1 MAVSKTKADD
11 APGREPG
18 WRDRIARR
26 GAAIPLALF
35 VLIGIGVLLRVLAA
49 IAVSPVEMN
58 NVDSLVYIGGAQNGL
73 FVDPVRVSGYSI
85 FLQGLHAISDEISF
99 TIFVQHLIGILTACL
114 IYATVRRVGSPV
126 WAGLAAAAAV
136 LLSLDQIYLEHTI
149 LAETLFTLLFTGAL
163 YCAIRALDEPREIR
177 GGPLDTRWL
186 WILAAGLLL
195 GLLAW
200 VRTVGVPLA
209 PLLALWLIFAIPGPW
224 KVRIARGVLA
234 GSAAAL
240 VVLGYFVA
248 HEAKNGYF
256 GFTDGSGRV
265 LLGRVSPFADCTKFT
280 PPEGSE
286 VLCEDTP
293 TEKRPGS
300 DFYIWD
306 GASPAWEEFGPVPA
320 EDKLAG
326 EFAREAIKAQPL
338 EYIGIVLSDT
348 ARHFVPFL
356 NDDRPFAGTPYDW
369 MKIERRDGNEPAVQ
383 EYVTGYYDSGPLVV
397 RGIASELSDLQ
408 DFLRIHQVMMLQAL
422 LLSLFGIWF
431 GRGRERAAIVLFI
444 GAGLMLLVIPS
455 ITATYNARYAV
466 PLGGTFIAAAAVS
479 VAVLLN
485 RYRDRI
491 VAREAAKTDTGTAV

>member
-1 MAVSKTKADD
+1 MAVAETESAAT
-11 APGREPG
+11 GEPG
-18 WRDRIARR
+18 PSRRDRLVR
-26 GAAIPLALF
+26 GVAAIPLALF
-35 VLIGIGVLLRVLAA
+35 VVIGIGVILRVLVA

-58 NVDSLVYIGGAQNGL
+58 NVDSLVYIGGAENGL

-85 FLQGLHAISDEISF
+85 FLRGLHAISDEISF

-114 IYATVRRVGSPV
+114 IYATVRRVGTPV
-126 WAGLAAAAAV
+126 WAGIAAAAAV

-149 LAETLFTLLFTGAL
+149 LAETLFALLFTCVL
-163 YCAIRALDEPREIR
+163 YCAIRALDEPRLIR
-177 GGPLDTRWL
+177 GGPLDSRWL

-209 PLLALWLIFAIPGPW
+209 PLLALWLIFAIPGSW
-224 KVRIARGVLA
+224 KVRIARGALA
-234 GSAAAL
+234 GAAAAL

-248 HEAKNGYF
+248 HEAENGYF

-265 LLGRVSPFADCTKFT
+265 LLGRVSPFADCTEFT

-286 VLCEDTP
+286 VLCEDRP
-293 TEKRPGS
+293 SEKRPGS
-300 DFYIWD
+300 DYYIWD
-306 GASPAWEEFGPVPA
+306 GGSPAWKAFGPVPA

-326 EFAREAIKAQPL
+326 EFAREAILAQPL
-338 EYIGIVLSDT
+338 DYIGTVFSDT

-356 NDDRPFAGTPYDW
+356 NDDRAFAGTPYDW

-383 EYVTGYYDSGPLVV
+383 DYVRSYWDAGPLVV

-408 DFLRIHQVMMLQAL
+408 DLLRVHQVIMLQAL

-431 GRGRERAAIVLFI
+431 GRGRERSAIVLFI
-444 GAGLMLLVIPS
+444 GAGVMLLVIPS

-466 PLGGTFIAAAAVS
+466 PLGGTFIAAAAIS
-479 VAVLLN
+479 VWVLTK
-485 RYRDRI
+485 RYGER
-491 VAREAAKTDTGTAV
+491 VLAREAAKSAPETTA